1 MTKPEGGPTSAD
13 QGQTVTGTVVAQ
25 LKRLRRRREVTAA
38 ALAQRCATLGAP
50 EITEHVIRN
59 IEVGRRTVSVDQIAV
74 LALAL
79 DVAPAHLLCPARPR
93 EGQVGPAPIRVTETV
108 AAQPEEYAQWV
119 RGDAPL
125 PEGDEQAFYAYALEN
140 TPSAKERQAMVAY
153 ARHRVRDRS
162 ARLVQEL
169 QADAAARITQ
179 ARADTL
185 RLIEDLQT
193 TIDDGGDTA
202 RLLAVLQAAR
212 HDLTGTPV
220 DQ

>member
-1 MTKPEGGPTSAD
+1 MTKPEGGRTGAD

-59 IEVGRRTVSVDQIAV
+59 IEVGRRTVSVDQVAV

-93 EGQVGPAPIRVTETV
+93 EGQAGPAPIQVTQTV

-140 TPSAKERQAMVAY
+140 TPNAKDRQAMVAY

-169 QADAAARITQ
+169 QADADARITQ
-179 ARADTL
+179 ARGDTL
-185 RLIEDLQT
+185 RLIEDLQAA
-193 TIDDGGDTA
+193 IDGGDDAA
-202 RLLAVLQAAR
+202 RLLAVLESARRSTGAPAA
-212 HDLTGTPV
+212 P
-220 DQ
+220 

>member
-1 MTKPEGGPTSAD
+1 MMTKPEGGRSGPD

-38 ALAQRCATLGAP
+38 ALAQRCAALGAP

-59 IEVGRRTVSVDQIAV
+59 IEVGRRTVSVDQLAV

-93 EGQVGPAPIRVTETV
+93 EGHGEPAPIRVTETV
-108 AAQPEEYAQWV
+108 VAEPDEYAQWV

-140 TPSAKERQAMVAY
+140 TPSAKDRQAMVAY

-169 QADAAARITQ
+169 QADADARVAQ
-179 ARADTL
+179 ARGDTL
-185 RLIEDLQT
+185 RVIGDLQAA
-193 TIDDGGDTA
+193 INEGGGTA
-202 RLLAVLQAAR
+202 RLLAVLTAAR
-212 HDLTGTPV
+212 DATGATAPA
-220 DQ
+220 